1 MEKKEME
8 NKKIL
13 VIGSANIDLSMN
25 MFKVPDPGE
34 TLIDDGGVAYV
45 PGGKGANAALAF
57 KKLGADTVLS
67 AKLGADMHGQKLFNY
82 YKEMGLDVSH
92 VKVDHDSPTG
102 LAVVMREA
110 DGANRIVVYPGANSL
125 LTADNIAEAF
135 DCNPDAVYIGFEIP
149 FATALAAA
157 NMAASRNI
165 PIFIDPA
172 PANKEYELEKL
183 PFVEVFSPNEV
194 ETEAYTDTI
203 PGGADSA
210 LRAALS
216 LYKRVKCKYVVI
228 KQGARGAFIYDGK
241 HYHMI
246 PALKADKVVDTTAA
260 GDAFT
265 AAMTLEY
272 LKCGDIKAAVKYGC
286 AAGAIAVSRVG
297 ASSSVPTDE
306 EIQALLAKQF
316 I

>member
-1 MEKKEME
+1 ME

-57 KKLGADTVLS
+57 KKLGAQAVLS

-125 LTADNIAEAF
+125 LTADNIVDAF
-135 DCNPDAVYIGFEIP
+135 DCDPDAVYIGFEIP
-149 FATALAAA
+149 FTRTFYEYKEIEPSADIAARIA
-157 NMAASRNI
+157 EREQSLMA
-165 PIFIDPA
+165 
-172 PANKEYELEKL
+172 KLHEL
-183 PFVEVFSPNEV
+183 F
-194 ETEAYTDTI
+194 
-203 PGGADSA
+203 GG
-210 LRAALS
+210 
-216 LYKRVKCKYVVI
+216 V
-228 KQGARGAFIYDGK
+228 
-241 HYHMI
+241 
-246 PALKADKVVDTTAA
+246 
-260 GDAFT
+260 
-265 AAMTLEY
+265 
-272 LKCGDIKAAVKYGC
+272 
-286 AAGAIAVSRVG
+286 
-297 ASSSVPTDE
+297 
-306 EIQALLAKQF
+306 
-316 I
+316 

>member
-1 MEKKEME
+1 ME

-57 KKLGADTVLS
+57 KKLGAQAVLS

-110 DGANRIVVYPGANSL
+110 NGANRIVVYPGANSL
-125 LTADNIAEAF
+125 LTADNIVDAF
-135 DCNPDAVYIGFEIP
+135 DCDPDAVYIGFEIP

-157 NMAASRNI
+157 KIAESRNI

-194 ETEAYTDTI
+194 ETEEYTDTV

-216 LYKRVKCKYVVI
+216 LYKRVKCKYIVI

-241 HYHMI
+241 HYHI
-246 PALKADKVVDTTAA
+246 ISALKADKVVDTTAA

-272 LKCGDIKAAVKYGC
+272 LRCGDIKEAVKYGC

-297 ASSSVPTDE
+297 ASSSIPTDE

>member
-1 MEKKEME
+1 MK
-8 NKKIL
+8 
-13 VIGSANIDLSMN
+13 
-25 MFKVPDPGE
+25 
-34 TLIDDGGVAYV
+34 
-45 PGGKGANAALAF
+45 
-57 KKLGADTVLS
+57 
-67 AKLGADMHGQKLFNY
+67 
-82 YKEMGLDVSH
+82 
-92 VKVDHDSPTG
+92 
-102 LAVVMREA
+102 
-110 DGANRIVVYPGANSL
+110 
-125 LTADNIAEAF
+125 
-135 DCNPDAVYIGFEIP
+135 
-149 FATALAAA
+149 
-157 NMAASRNI
+157 RNI

-194 ETEAYTDTI
+194 ETEEYTDTV

-216 LYKRVKCKYVVI
+216 LYKRVKCKYIVI

-246 PALKADKVVDTTAA
+246 SALKADKVVDTTAA

-272 LKCGDIKAAVKYGC
+272 LRCGDIKEAVKYGC

-297 ASSSVPTDE
+297 ASSSIPTDE

>member
-1 MEKKEME
+1 ME

-57 KKLGADTVLS
+57 KKLGAEAVLS

-125 LTADNIAEAF
+125 LTADNIVDAF
-135 DCNPDAVYIGFEIP
+135 DCDPDAVYIGFEIP

-157 NMAASRNI
+157 KIAESRNI

-194 ETEAYTDTI
+194 ETEEYTDTV

-216 LYKRVKCKYVVI
+216 LYKRVKCKYIVI

-241 HYHMI
+241 HYHI
-246 PALKADKVVDTTAA
+246 ISALKADKVVDTTAA

-272 LKCGDIKAAVKYGC
+272 LRCGDIKEAVKYGC

-297 ASSSVPTDE
+297 VSSSIPTDE